1 MLAPEAEAAA
11 AVPHGRP
18 VSLHSLSGCFLVC
31 GGSDFWA
38 HAVWKSHQEVLAFI
52 LSTVSAA
59 LAARVAEIA
68 RPFRRLKALLLGPG
82 GGRASC
88 GPARTPPP
96 PPACPRWK
104 SRRWRR
110 APCHSSGSLCR
121 LQLLIVKH
129 TLGFC
134 SLPLIRPNY
143 QFRQQCSQQKAL
155 GQLRLKLHNWMRGTI
170 KIRWLWKKM
179 KERKATLS
187 G

>member
-88 GPARTPPP
+88 GPARTPPAP
-96 PPACPRWK
+96 RLPALEEPAV
-104 SRRWRR
+104 
-110 APCHSSGSLCR
+110 APSP
-121 LQLLIVKH
+121 
-129 TLGFC
+129 
-134 SLPLIRPNY
+134 LPLLGISVQVTAPDSETHARVLFSPSNPPKLPIPSAA
-143 QFRQQCSQQKAL
+143 QPAEGPRAAPPKA
-155 GQLRLKLHNWMRGTI
+155 
-170 KIRWLWKKM
+170 
-179 KERKATLS
+179 S
-187 G
+187 